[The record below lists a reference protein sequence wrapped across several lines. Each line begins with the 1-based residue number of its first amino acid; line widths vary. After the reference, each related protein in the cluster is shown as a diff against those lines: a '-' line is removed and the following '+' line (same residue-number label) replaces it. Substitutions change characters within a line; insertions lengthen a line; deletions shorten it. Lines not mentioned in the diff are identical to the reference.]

1 MLGSSFV
8 FLSGLKDEIRT
19 SLRGFLQSPLF
30 TSVAVLSL
38 ALGIGANT
46 AIFSLIDQVI
56 LQPLPV
62 KRPGEL
68 VQLYQQGA
76 HYGSN
81 SGPRMHSYPMY
92 KDFRDASPSFDGLL
106 ARREIS
112 ITVSA
117 ADSTERT
124 QGELVSGNY
133 FAVLGVG
140 AHLGRVLSPADDLQK
155 GGHPVAV
162 LSYDY
167 WRNRFGADPTIV
179 NREILV
185 NNHKLTVIGVSAPE
199 FFGLD
204 PTRSVGVR
212 IPLAMKVQMTP
223 SWDDYDNRRSRW
235 VQIFGRLKPG
245 LSLETAQAQ
254 LLTQF
259 KALRAQEVQGE
270 AFAKASGFARSS
282 FLQGTIHLESA
293 ANGYSGLRRQVAQPL
308 WILMGIVGLVLLI
321 ACTNVANLLI
331 ARAAGRRKEFAVRV
345 ALGANRW
352 RLMRPLL
359 VESLLLSCLG
369 GALGLGLAVGL
380 NSLLLQFLPPSTV
393 PYRIAA
399 GLDLRVLAFTFGV
412 ACLTGLVFGLIPAF
426 GVANTD
432 AGPALKEEGRGMS
445 SGGRALLRKVLVGV
459 QVSLSILL
467 LIAAGLFVRTL
478 QNLKLADTGLEVSRL
493 VTFQAEPS
501 LLGYSATKIK
511 QFSRDLKQR
520 LEAQPGVQV
529 VGIGT
534 VAKMSGNE
542 WDSTVTVEG
551 YKHEAGRMPGPY
563 FDAVTPGYIPAM
575 GMKIL
580 DGRDFRDSDYNTEAP
595 ASLSIDQRPRSW
607 KVCLINKKFAD
618 TYFQGRNPV
627 GYHVGFGGDPGT
639 PTDIEIVGVFSDAKY
654 MNIRD
659 EVPIQILV
667 PYYQTFYQPPIVAY
681 VRTTGEP
688 SAAFAQIRSVMKE
701 LDPQLPLYALRSF
714 EDQVDTILSTE
725 RMLSFL
731 AAVFG
736 VIATLLA
743 AIGLYGVLALSVSR
757 RRKEIGIRIALGA
770 EGGSVIALV
779 LGEIVVLLI
788 GGIAVG
794 VPAALAL
801 SQFLESQLY
810 GLKANDPLTLAA
822 AVAALIAVALLA
834 SWWPTR
840 RATRVNPVE
849 VLRYE

>member
-1 MLGSSFV
+1 MPGPLFGV
-8 FLSGLKDEIRT
+8 LDEVR
-19 SLRGFLQSPLF
+19 SAFRGFLESPLF
-30 TSVAVLSL
+30 AAVAILSL

-68 VQLYQQGA
+68 VQLFQEGN

-92 KDFRDASPSFDGLL
+92 KDFRDQSPAFDGLL
-106 ARREIS
+106 ARREIGVT
-112 ITVSA
+112 ISA
-117 ADSTERT
+117 GGSTERT
-124 QGELVSGNY
+124 MGELVSGNY
-133 FAVLGVG
+133 FQVLGVG
-140 AHLGRVLSPADDLQK
+140 AHLGRVFTPDDDKQK
-155 GGHPVAV
+155 SGHPLAV

-167 WRNRFGADPTIV
+167 WQNRFGGDPKIL
-179 NREILV
+179 NQQILV
-185 NNHKLTVIGVSAPE
+185 NNHQLTVVGVSARE

-204 PTRSVGVR
+204 PTRSIGVR
-212 IPLAMKVQMTP
+212 VPLAMKVEMTP

-235 VQIFGRLKPG
+235 VQVFGRLKLG
-245 LSLETAQAQ
+245 VSIDTAKAQ

-259 KALRAQEVQGE
+259 KAIRAAEVKDE
-270 AFAKASGFARSS
+270 AFAKASNFSRES
-282 FLQGTIHLESA
+282 FLQGTINLDPA

-308 WILMGIVGLVLLI
+308 WILMGIVALVLLI

-345 ALGANRW
+345 ALGASRW

-359 VESLLLSCLG
+359 VESVLLSCLG
-369 GALGLGLAVGL
+369 GAAGLFLAFGL

-399 GLDLRVLAFTFGV
+399 SLDYRVLAFTFGV
-412 ACLTGLVFGLIPAF
+412 ACFTGVLFGLIPAF

-445 SGGRALLRKVLVGV
+445 SSGGAVLRKVLVGT
-459 QVSLSILL
+459 QVALSILL

-478 QNLKLADTGLEVSRL
+478 QNLKLADTGLELSRL
-493 VTFQAEPS
+493 VTFQTEPS

-511 QFSRDLKQR
+511 QFTRDLKQR
-520 LEAQPGVQV
+520 LESQPGVQV
-529 VGIGT
+529 VGVGT
-534 VAKMSGNE
+534 IAKMSGNE

-563 FDAVTPGYIPAM
+563 FDAVTPGYVQSM

-580 DGRDFRDSDYNTEAP
+580 EGRDFRDSDYNTEAP
-595 ASLSIDQRPRSW
+595 VSLSINQRPRSW

-618 TYFQGRNPV
+618 RYFKGRNAV
-627 GYHVGFGGDPGT
+627 GYHLGFGGDPGT

-654 MNIRD
+654 MNFRD
-659 EVPIQILV
+659 EVPIQVLV
-667 PYYQTFYQPPIVAY
+667 PYYQTFYQPSVVAY
-681 VRTTGEP
+681 VRTSGQP
-688 SAAFAQIRSVMKE
+688 AAAFAQIRSTVKD
-701 LDPQLPLYALRSF
+701 LDPQLPVYALRSF

-731 AAVFG
+731 ATVFG
-736 VIATLLA
+736 VIATILA

-757 RRKEIGIRIALGA
+757 RRKEIGIRMALGA
-770 EGGSVIALV
+770 KGSA
-779 LGEIVVLLI
+779 VVLLVLREI
-788 GGIAVG
+788 LFLILGGIAAG
-794 VPAALAL
+794 VPLAMAL
-801 SQFLESQLY
+801 SSFLESQLY
-810 GLKANDPLTLAA
+810 GLKASDPLTLLL
-822 AVAALIAVALLA
+822 AVAALAVVALLA